1 MIGSHMIPLQ
11 LQVTKI
17 LLGEEVFS
25 VWYLSGL
32 VGKREDAL
40 SPFELGTA
48 RQDLQCLEEKVVS
61 AAVGVKHFWVS
72 PLPGEILANMFQ
84 MGEKNNQLVLWGQK
98 KRNLQQI

>member
-17 LLGEEVFS
+17 LLGEEVF

-48 RQDLQCLEEKVVS
+48 RQDLQCLEEKVVG
-61 AAVGVKHFWVS
+61 AAVGVKHF
-72 PLPGEILANMFQ
+72 
-84 MGEKNNQLVLWGQK
+84 
-98 KRNLQQI
+98 